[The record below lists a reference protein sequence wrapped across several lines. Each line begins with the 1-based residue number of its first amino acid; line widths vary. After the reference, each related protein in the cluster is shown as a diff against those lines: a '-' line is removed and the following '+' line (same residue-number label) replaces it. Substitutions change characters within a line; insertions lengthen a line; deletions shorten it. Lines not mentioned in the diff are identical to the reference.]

1 MATTNI
7 GQYRYAGEGLTELA
21 FKKSYVDSNADI
33 TGLDEQNTGF
43 KDVAIIP
50 NKQFVKGQ
58 DYYLKVQIPQDMNY
72 AMEFTIKL
80 TKIQIQTKARISILR
95 PLTLTQ
101 VETGVTFI
109 TLHYMRK
116 VMVALML

>member
-7 GQYRYAGEGLTELA
+7 GQYRYAGESLTNLS

-33 TGLDEQNTGF
+33 TGLEEQNTGF

-50 NKQFVKGQ
+50 DKQFVKGQ

-80 TKIQIQTKARISILR
+80 MKNSDTDQGAYQYIKTVNVNASPDL
-95 PLTLTQ
+95 
-101 VETGVTFI
+101 
-109 TLHYMRK
+109 
-116 VMVALML
+116 

>member
-7 GQYRYAGEGLTELA
+7 GQYRYAGEGLTELS

-50 NKQFVKGQ
+50 DKQFVKGQ

-101 VETGVTFI
+101 VETGATFI

>member
-7 GQYRYAGEGLTELA
+7 GQYRYAGEGLTELS

-50 NKQFVKGQ
+50 DKQFVKGQ

>member
-7 GQYRYAGEGLTELA
+7 GQYRYAGEGLTELS

-50 NKQFVKGQ
+50 DKQFVKGQ
-58 DYYLKVQIPQDMNY
+58 DYYLKVQINTTHKRSFGHGITCIY
-72 AMEFTIKL
+72 
-80 TKIQIQTKARISILR
+80 
-95 PLTLTQ
+95 
-101 VETGVTFI
+101 FI
-109 TLHYMRK
+109 TLCQQVLSFYEEVSETADTIIPTK
-116 VMVALML
+116 IP